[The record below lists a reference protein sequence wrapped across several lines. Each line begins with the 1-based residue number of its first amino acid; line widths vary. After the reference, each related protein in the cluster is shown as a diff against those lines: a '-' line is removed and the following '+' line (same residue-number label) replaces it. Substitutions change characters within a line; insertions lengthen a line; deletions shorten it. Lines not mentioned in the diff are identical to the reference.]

1 MLGIS
6 TGWSEDGIL
15 EEGEFLNVGTLIL
28 AVNAKGVDAAIRAA
42 SRAAGNLDFPCDSQ
56 LSEGDEAPCD
66 LREQAKASREEDGT
80 SSEAGAWEVE
90 VARVGFARSL
100 SGSEYDSD
108 YLIVRADFCGHEPR
122 ESPDAEDDPGYWAA
136 ERERRALQRST
147 QEAPRARA
155 TRRNS
160 L

>member
-66 LREQAKASREEDGT
+66 LREQAK
-80 SSEAGAWEVE
+80 
-90 VARVGFARSL
+90 
-100 SGSEYDSD
+100 
-108 YLIVRADFCGHEPR
+108 
-122 ESPDAEDDPGYWAA
+122 
-136 ERERRALQRST
+136 ERT
-147 QEAPRARA
+147 ARA
-155 TRRNS
+155 AKLARGKSRS
-160 L
+160 RG